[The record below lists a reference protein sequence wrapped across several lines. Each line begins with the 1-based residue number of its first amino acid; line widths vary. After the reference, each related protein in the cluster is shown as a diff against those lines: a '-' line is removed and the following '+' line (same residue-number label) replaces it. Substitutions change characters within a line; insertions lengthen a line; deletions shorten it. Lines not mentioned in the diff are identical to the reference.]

1 MSPLLRYLLLAAA
14 PTAAFLLAEKA
25 VRAVSSYDSQG
36 PLAPLPT
43 RDELSARIERLQA
56 EYDDLRAHQP
66 AAKAHRLEATAL
78 ALADAKDDLFRH
90 DVTSSLVH

>member
-1 MSPLLRYLLLAAA
+1 MADSLGERAAPAGTGSKHRKRTTDLFIRPSGLHYWAMSPLLRYLLLAAA

-43 RDELSARIERLQA
+43 RDELSASCLL
-56 EYDDLRAHQP
+56 Y
-66 AAKAHRLEATAL
+66 
-78 ALADAKDDLFRH
+78 
-90 DVTSSLVH
+90 TSRCV